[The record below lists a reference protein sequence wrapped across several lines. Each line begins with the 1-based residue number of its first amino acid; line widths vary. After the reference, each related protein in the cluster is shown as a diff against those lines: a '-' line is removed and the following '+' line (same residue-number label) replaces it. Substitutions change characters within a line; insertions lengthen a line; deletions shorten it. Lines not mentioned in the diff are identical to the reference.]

1 MLLLNLFFV
10 IILYMKLVSCYSCDH
25 CKGIRVLQCIVA
37 DKATGRVIELN
48 DQAVYD
54 CDIFDIVTEDNE
66 CYDVKAQRDKSV
78 NLNINTWKEN

>member
-25 CKGIRVLQCIVA
+25 CKGIRVLQCIIA

-54 CDIFDIVTEDNE
+54 CDIFDIVTEDND
-66 CYDVKAQRDKSV
+66 CYQVGQQKNIDVK
-78 NLNINTWKEN
+78 LNFEWKEN